1 MKTNRLRN
9 GIGGLALA
17 LSTSCVNQDL
27 CEEQFEGSYTNP
39 VTGVNQVATY
49 GVQKD
54 SLGTPLEIV
63 ASVRDTIYRED
74 ADGRATDVISQIYF
88 KEIARFEGATAQSL
102 YTKLVPK
109 VFESYEAKRK

>member
-63 ASVRDTIYRED
+63 VFVPDTSYVSGSNLIESID
-74 ADGRATDVISQIYF
+74 S

-109 VFESYEAKRK
+109 VFESYKAKRE